1 VSTTSTPPFVVDS
14 PTVNILLV
22 DDEPRN
28 LDVLESSLQSPDYN
42 LVRALTAEQALL
54 LLLEG
59 DFAAIVL
66 DIQMPRMNG
75 IELANLIKQRRRTQ
89 HIPIIFL
96 TAYFQEDKDVLQGY
110 TSGAVDYLTKP
121 INPQILRSKIAV
133 FVDLFRK
140 TRALAATNTVLEQEI
155 AQRLKAEDSLR
166 RINSTLE
173 SHVQARTADLVA
185 ANEELRTREKTLRA
199 REAQLRL
206 VTDHAPVF
214 ITQLDRQHRFK
225 FVNRTYAQRFGFEPQ
240 ELVGKHFVEVMGQEP
255 YTAIQPHI
263 EAALAGK
270 RVEFEAEI
278 AYASLGPRWVYV
290 IHEPERTPEGDVVGF
305 MAVITDIT
313 ERKLAEQEVAAARD
327 KAVAASRTKD
337 DFLARLSH
345 ELRTPLNPVL
355 LLASDAVSNPDLP
368 AAVRADFEMIAEN
381 VMLEAR
387 LIDDLLDL
395 TAITRGKVA
404 LKMRPVEIHEVLNTA
419 LTTLRQEFTHKNL
432 NLILELAATQHTV
445 KGDDVRLKQIFWNVI
460 KNAVKFTPP
469 GGKIVVA
476 TASDPQNGRVTVTVT
491 DTGIGMT
498 QEEIG
503 RIFAAFQQGDHAA
516 QGSGQFGGLGLGLV
530 IAQTL
535 VQLHAGIIHVH
546 SAGRNQGA
554 SFAIELPLCTEV
566 AVALRTNGTIP
577 PLASG
582 DKASPQRRRILLV
595 EDHLPTCRALADLLT
610 RREYQVSAAH
620 NVTEARALAEKH
632 NFDFVVSDIGLPDG
646 NGCDLM
652 AELKKQ
658 HGLTGIALT
667 GYGMDED
674 INRSRA
680 AGFITHLTK
689 PVNVQALDKALSHLA
704 SGKGRSHATKPGENP
719 EPAAD
724 GAATPH
730 LKQSS

>member
-1 VSTTSTPPFVVDS
+1 MGCEETLRLIVVSQSPFVAES
-14 PTVNILLV
+14 AEVNILLV

-28 LDVLESSLQSPDYN
+28 LDVLESSLESPEYH
-42 LVRALTAEQALL
+42 LVRALTAEEALM

-140 TRALAATNTVLEQEI
+140 TRALAATNVALEQEI

-185 ANEELRTREKTLRA
+185 ANDELRAREKSLRD

-214 ITQLDRQHRFK
+214 ITQFDQQHRFK
-225 FVNRTYAQRFGFEPQ
+225 FVNRTYAQRFNLEPGDV
-240 ELVGKHFVEVMGQEP
+240 VGKHFLEIMGENA
-255 YTAIQPHI
+255 YTTIRQHI
-263 EAALAGK
+263 DAALEGK

-290 IHEPERTPEGDVVGF
+290 IHEPERSPEGEVIGF

-313 ERKLAEQEVAAARD
+313 DRKLAEQEIAAARD
-327 KAVAASRTKD
+327 KALAASRTKD

-355 LLASDAVSNPDLP
+355 LLASDAVSNPELP
-368 AAVRADFEMIAEN
+368 PAVRADFEMIAEN

-395 TAITRGKVA
+395 TAITRGKVT
-404 LKMRPVEIHEVLNTA
+404 LKMRPVQIHAVINEAIATM
-419 LTTLRQEFTHKNL
+419 RQEFTQKNL
-432 NLILELAATQHTV
+432 ELEVRLNAARHAVT
-445 KGDDVRLKQIFWNVI
+445 GDDVRLKQIFWNVL
-460 KNAVKFTPP
+460 KNAVKFTPA

-476 TASDPQNGRVTVTVT
+476 TSTQVKTNRLVVTIS

-498 QEEIG
+498 AEEIS

-516 QGSGQFGGLGLGLV
+516 QGSGKFGGLGLGLV

-535 VQLHAGIIHVH
+535 VQLHSGVIAAT
-546 SAGRNQGA
+546 SPGRDHGA
-554 SFAIELPLCTEV
+554 VFSIELPLTEDRGV
-566 AVALRTNGTIP
+566 
-577 PLASG
+577 
-582 DKASPQRRRILLV
+582 ASPNSTVPPPASTDKFPTESPHILLV
-595 EDHLPTCRALADLLT
+595 EDHMPTCRALADLLT
-610 RREYQVSAAH
+610 RREFRVSTANTVGDAK
-620 NVTEARALAEKH
+620 ALAAKH
-632 NFDFVVSDIGLPDG
+632 SFDFVISDIGLPDG
-646 NGCDLM
+646 DGCTLM
-652 AELKKQ
+652 TELKKVY
-658 HGLTGIALT
+658 GLKGIALT
-667 GYGMDED
+667 GYGTDED
-674 INRSRA
+674 LNRSRA

-689 PVNVQALDKALSHLA
+689 PVSVQSLDKALSRVMSLRRQTEA
-704 SGKGRSHATKPGENP
+704 IADSGSAKR
-719 EPAAD
+719 
-724 GAATPH
+724 
-730 LKQSS
+730 